1 MPPTPHRTRVRPSP
15 STSKSPR
22 RRGLAA
28 EFVDSDNDE
37 AAFCARYH
45 VSVRSAKN
53 LKREGFRG
61 LTNPYCQLNVGRQGP
76 YTTDVVFDSVNPSW
90 QNNRQT
96 FEFREAKG
104 PHEDKLTLACFNSGD
119 VPELIGRLSVA
130 LSHATHKVI
139 SLPMFR
145 KDLGGSQV
153 WAGSVEIELHYIP
166 EGEAGSPAR
175 GGRVGRPALDET
187 DVKGGGHNP
196 YLPMSPST
204 TTTTTTSL
212 ASSFVKAALSL
223 PHKPRASGGA
233 DDGAAA
239 AAVQAEL
246 LALSPRTATRRTEK
260 KEAMSATKSPALA
273 KSSSLP
279 GTEQAA
285 ASSCSS
291 SVGAHKGGGGSGRYG
306 SAAAVAQEDLL
317 PLSPRMARG
326 AEAAAAAAAAEAA
339 RGRGY
344 SMGDGAGGWRWKSFF
359 CGVVFAAL
367 LVLGGLWA
375 VGVPLLSGQLGFGLR
390 VLEDGENGRQA
401 VVLIHGSK
409 IAGLADRHLVV
420 FVGEQEVCRGGVP
433 APAPPTEGSSW
444 AYDLWSSD
452 SAAAAA
458 AGEGGD
464 GGKGRSGRGGGREQ
478 HMGDNGGESDC
489 GRWCSFCRWCSLCR
503 RLAAPLYAA
512 RRDVGGGG
520 GGGLGTDL

>member
-1 MPPTPHRTRVRPSP
+1 GSSNQQHQLLRCVCYLKLSILMPPTPHRTRVRPSP

-37 AAFCARYH
+37 AACCARYH

-90 QNNRQT
+90 EDNRQT

-104 PHEDKLTLACFNSGD
+104 PQEDKLTLACFNSGD

-187 DVKGGGHNP
+187 DVNGGGNNP
-196 YLPMSPST
+196 YTPMSPSAT
-204 TTTTTTSL
+204 TTPTTSL

-233 DDGAAA
+233 GDGA

-246 LALSPRTATRRTEK
+246 LALSPRTVTRGTEK
-260 KEAMSATKSPALA
+260 KNGISATKSPALA

-279 GTEQAA
+279 GTEKAA

-291 SVGAHKGGGGSGRYG
+291 SAGTHRGGGGSGCYG

-339 RGRGY
+339 RGRGC
-344 SMGDGAGGWRWKSFF
+344 SKGDGAGGWSLKSFF
-359 CGVVFAAL
+359 FGVVFSAL

-401 VVLIHGSK
+401 VVLIHGS
-409 IAGLADRHLVV
+409 VS
-420 FVGEQEVCRGGVP
+420 GG
-433 APAPPTEGSSW
+433 
-444 AYDLWSSD
+444 
-452 SAAAAA
+452 
-458 AGEGGD
+458 
-464 GGKGRSGRGGGREQ
+464 
-478 HMGDNGGESDC
+478 
-489 GRWCSFCRWCSLCR
+489 
-503 RLAAPLYAA
+503 
-512 RRDVGGGG
+512 
-520 GGGLGTDL
+520 

>member
-1 MPPTPHRTRVRPSP
+1 SP
-15 STSKSPR
+15 Q
-22 RRGLAA
+22 
-28 EFVDSDNDE
+28 
-37 AAFCARYH
+37 
-45 VSVRSAKN
+45 N

-90 QNNRQT
+90 EDNRQT

-104 PHEDKLTLACFNSGD
+104 PQEDKLTLACFNSGD

-187 DVKGGGHNP
+187 DVNGGGNNP
-196 YLPMSPST
+196 YTPMSPSAT
-204 TTTTTTSL
+204 ATTTSL

-233 DDGAAA
+233 GDGAAA
-239 AAVQAEL
+239 AAVQEEL
-246 LALSPRTATRRTEK
+246 LALSPRTATRGTEK
-260 KEAMSATKSPALA
+260 KKGMSATKSPALA

-279 GTEQAA
+279 GTEKAI

-291 SVGAHKGGGGSGRYG
+291 SEGAHKGGGGSGRYG

-326 AEAAAAAAAAEAA
+326 AEAAAAAAAAAEAA

-344 SMGDGAGGWRWKSFF
+344 SKGDGAGGWSWKSFF
-359 CGVVFAAL
+359 CGVVFSAL

-390 VLEDGENGRQA
+390 VLEDGENDRQA

-458 AGEGGD
+458 AGDGGD
-464 GGKGRSGRGGGREQ
+464 GGKGRSGRGGGRE
-478 HMGDNGGESDC
+478 
-489 GRWCSFCRWCSLCR
+489 
-503 RLAAPLYAA
+503 
-512 RRDVGGGG
+512 
-520 GGGLGTDL
+520 